1 MLPTRLLSF
10 ISFCCRVN
18 LAGKGFLGGL
28 ALMA

>member
-1 MLPTRLLSF
+1 MRDPWGHLAPLAW
-10 ISFCCRVN
+10 RVN